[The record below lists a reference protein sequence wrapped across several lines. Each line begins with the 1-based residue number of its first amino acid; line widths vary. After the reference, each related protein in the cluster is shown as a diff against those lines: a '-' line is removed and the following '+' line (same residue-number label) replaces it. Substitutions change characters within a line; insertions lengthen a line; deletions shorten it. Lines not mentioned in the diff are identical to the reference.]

1 MNMKKSLNVRELT
14 RAALIAAIYCVVTIL
29 WPFSFGSIQV
39 RISEALTLLPVL
51 FPAAIPGVSVGCMLA
66 GLLTGAPW
74 FDWLFGSLT
83 TLTAALLTRKYPQ
96 IPQAALVGG
105 RVADAS
111 ERRDH
116 RRDRPFRLCGQ
127 PHAFPFAAYDAL
139 RRRG

>member
-66 GLLTGAPW
+66 GILTGAPW
-74 FDWLFGSLT
+74 FDWLFG
-83 TLTAALLTRKYPQ
+83 
-96 IPQAALVGG
+96 
-105 RVADAS
+105 
-111 ERRDH
+111 DH

-139 RRRG
+139 RRRGRGHRVLRSGVSAASAASENRAVRLHEEGIISPAA